1 MDRLG
6 AHRWRPWSGIVP
18 RLGLLANTSHC
29 LGTLSLSLQSPLYF
43 SIHIPFL
50 GWNTPLFLLCS
61 GLSPVSVPI
70 NSWQQKKQ
78 TEAGDFMLS
87 SYRHW
92 PHGFAEGQTSEA
104 WMEESAAAA
113 GADQGPTWLPVCT
126 SVILDQEYSLAWYG
140 WFKINQKWVLKVR
153 TWMGQ
158 LDLKRPIQDSHIFLA
173 TQGCSSAT
181 LFTDQGNPS
190 QRERN

>member
-1 MDRLG
+1 MGQTFRPCRLG

-18 RLGLLANTSHC
+18 GLGLLANTSHC
-29 LGTLSLSLQSPLYF
+29 LGTLSLSLQYPLYF

-92 PHGFAEGQTSEA
+92 PHGFAEGQTSEPLNGRECRHA
-104 WMEESAAAA
+104 EA
-113 GADQGPTWLPVCT
+113 ADQGPTWLPVCT
-126 SVILDQEYSLAWYG
+126 SVILDQEYSPAWYG
-140 WFKINQKWVLKVR
+140 CFKINQKWVLKVR
-153 TWMGQ
+153 ACMGQ

-173 TQGCSSAT
+173 MQNCRSVT
-181 LFTDQGNPS
+181 LFTDQ
-190 QRERN
+190 RN